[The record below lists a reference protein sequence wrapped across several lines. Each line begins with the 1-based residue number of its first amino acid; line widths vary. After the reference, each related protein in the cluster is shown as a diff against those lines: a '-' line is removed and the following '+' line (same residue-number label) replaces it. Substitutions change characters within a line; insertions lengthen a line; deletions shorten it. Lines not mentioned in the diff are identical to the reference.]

1 MKNQQSAKGRPRL
14 SVAIIARNEQEVI
27 GETLD
32 SIRAIAD
39 EIIVWDTGSAD
50 DTVAFCRKKGVKVF
64 QGCWE
69 NDFSAAR
76 NACLK
81 KVEGDWVLWLDA
93 GEKLVDTLAVKL
105 REFID
110 VAADSHKAYM
120 MLVEIPPDGHC
131 TTGEQIA
138 QPRLLPAGARL
149 KFEGRV
155 RETLYSSIQAVGLE
169 TAIAPG
175 RIIRHVRQHG
185 QDRKIRL
192 ASRNLDLLE
201 MELNEQ
207 EKPEPRIFLAQGEAY
222 VSLGDC
228 RRARESFIRAI
239 ELSQPGSAEMLEGYY
254 GLLSG
259 YNNDPLMRDA
269 QMRVCLNALEAFPLD
284 AQLLLAMGSYFQM
297 CNRLDLAV
305 KAFETA
311 VKFGRTNSTIW
322 HLCELPEVAISCYTI
337 ALRLQGKDDE
347 ACQALEEGLINY
359 GRSPRLLQ
367 LAMDLYM
374 KLGNAD
380 KAVEMA
386 KRNGKLKG
394 SEDPLILA
402 IRGAC
407 KASKQEWTPALA
419 YLQSAYL
426 MGCRSPMCL
435 RWLAVTLLSNGQG
448 QAAMPVLKEWQK
460 MEPTNPELL
469 AYLAELQENTDAN
482 VNKEHIEVETQ
493 ATDRQYRVDSPGVRT
508 PINPIKIPFVPG
520 VEAGERTIQ

>member
-1 MKNQQSAKGRPRL
+1 MKNQQSAKGRPRM
-14 SVAIIARNEQEVI
+14 SVAIIARNEQDVI

-39 EIIVWDTGSAD
+39 EVIVWDSGSSD
-50 DTVAFCRKKGVKVF
+50 DTVSFCRKKGVKVF
-64 QGCWE
+64 QGRWE

-76 NACLK
+76 NACLAK
-81 KVEGDWVLWLDA
+81 AEGDWVLWLDA
-93 GEKLVDTLAVKL
+93 GERLDDALASRL

-110 VAADSHKAYM
+110 TAADLHKVYM
-120 MLVEIPPDGHC
+120 ILVEIPPDGHC
-131 TTGEQIA
+131 ATGEQIA
-138 QPRLLPAGARL
+138 QPRLLPIKAGL
-149 KFEGRV
+149 KFEGRL
-155 RETLYSSIQAVGLE
+155 RETLYQSIQEVGLE
-169 TAIAPG
+169 IAIAPG

-185 QDRKIRL
+185 HDRKARL
-192 ASRNLDLLE
+192 AHRNLDLLE
-201 MELNEQ
+201 MELSEN
-207 EKPEPRIFLAQGEAY
+207 EKPNPRLFLAQGEAY
-222 VSLGDC
+222 INLRDC
-228 RRARESFIRAI
+228 ARARESFIRAI

-269 QMRVCLNALEAFPLD
+269 QMRVCLNALEVFPLD

-297 CNRLDLAV
+297 CNRLDLAT

-311 VKFGRTNSTIW
+311 VEFGRTNSTIW

-347 ACQALEEGLINY
+347 ACQALEEGLVNY
-359 GRSPRLLQ
+359 GQSPRLLQ
-367 LAMDLYM
+367 LAMDLYI
-374 KLGNAD
+374 KLGKAD

-386 KRNGKLKG
+386 KRNGTLKG

-426 MGCRSPMCL
+426 MGCRSPLCL

-448 QAAMPVLKEWQK
+448 QVALPVLKEWQK
-460 MEPTNPELL
+460 LEPTNPELL
-469 AYLAELQENTDAN
+469 AYLAELQENATAN
-482 VNKEHIEVETQ
+482 AKNERLAEEKQ
-493 ATDRQYRVDSPGVRT
+493 ATNRQYRVDSPGMRT
-508 PINPIKIPFVPG
+508 AINPIKIPMVPG
-520 VEAGERTIQ
+520 LEVSERIIQ